1 VDGSQWNTED
11 APYWQ
16 RHYGIGRPWQTRPSV
31 RRGCVLALVGV
42 LAVVTLLLIV
52 ALVAALVG

>member
-16 RHYGIGRPWQTRPSV
+16 RHYGIGRPWQVRPSA
-31 RRGCVLALVGV
+31 RRGCLVALVGA
-42 LAVVTLLLIV
+42 LVVTLLLLVI
-52 ALVAALVG
+52 ALVAALA